1 MTGLQTATLAG
12 MLIAGGLV
20 LAVRALRP
28 VPPSLVAALEQLAA
42 EPTVRTAPAVTTST
56 RDRWDWL
63 PGPVARA
70 LDGHLGVSDAD
81 LAIIGWTRAQL
92 AGRKLT
98 LALAGLLAPS
108 LFGLVF
114 VLLDVPVPF
123 VLPVVVGL
131 GIAVVGWFLPS
142 AEAREAAEKARVEF
156 RSNLESFL
164 TLVAGERRAR
174 GSVEQALEEAAEI
187 SGSMPFV
194 RMRRAIRRA
203 ALSGRKPWGELRDLG
218 EELQVAELRNL
229 ADIAAVAADGASV
242 YNTLLASAR
251 TLRHAE
257 LSDARTEANQVSER
271 MSRPLALLVTG
282 LTLFVLVPFMLRMF
296 GISS

>member
-28 VPPSLVAALEQLAA
+28 APPSLVAALEQLAA
-42 EPTVRTAPAVTTST
+42 EPTVRTAPTST

-63 PGPVARA
+63 PVPVARA

-92 AGRKLT
+92 AARKLT
-98 LALAGLLAPS
+98 LALAGLLTPS

-123 VLPVVVGL
+123 VLPAAVGL
-131 GIAVVGWFLPS
+131 GIAAVGWFLPS
-142 AEAREAAEKARVEF
+142 AEAREAADKARVEF

>member
-20 LAVRALRP
+20 LGVRALRP
-28 VPPSLVAALEQLAA
+28 APPSLVAALEQLAA
-42 EPTVRTAPAVTTST
+42 EPTVRTAPSVPASIQN
-56 RDRWDWL
+56 RWDWL
-63 PGPVARA
+63 PVPVARV

-81 LAIIGWTRAQL
+81 LAIIGRTRAEL
-92 AGRKLT
+92 AARKLT
-98 LALAGLLAPS
+98 LALAGLLTPS

-114 VLLDVPVPF
+114 VLVDVPVPF
-123 VLPVVVGL
+123 VLPAVVGL

-142 AEAREAAEKARVEF
+142 AEAREAADKARVEF
-156 RSNLESFL
+156 RSSLESFL

-218 EELQVAELRNL
+218 EELQVVELRNL

-271 MSRPLALLVTG
+271 MARPLALLVTG